1 MPWSP
6 AVLVAAL
13 AVVATPVAHAQ
24 TGPALKEVPLF
35 SASPPGAP
43 PAPWEIV
50 KVNERKKL
58 TEFRFVSDGGTTVVH
73 AVSEAGASG
82 VGVPLDHDLK
92 AAPNLSWRWKVAGLI
107 EGADHSVGS
116 KEDSP
121 ARIIFTFDGDKSKLP
136 FADRTTMNLAS
147 KAYGRDLPYA
157 TLMYVWANDA
167 PVGTAISNPHTKRI
181 QMVVASSGKAG
192 VGQWQSIK
200 RNVRDDY
207 KRVFGEDPGPVK
219 SITVFTDSDN
229 TGTSAEAWYG
239 DLRFAP

>member
-1 MPWSP
+1 MRPS
-6 AVLVAAL
+6 AAAAALVACL
-13 AVVATPVAHAQ
+13 APVAYAQ
-24 TGPALKEVPLF
+24 SGPALKEVPLF
-35 SASPPGAP
+35 SASPAGAP

-50 KVNERKKL
+50 KVNEKKKL
-58 TEFRFVSDGGTTVVH
+58 TEFRFVSDGGTTVVY
-73 AVSEAGASG
+73 AKSEAGASG
-82 VGVPLDHDLK
+82 VGVPLDHDLR

-107 EGADHSVGS
+107 DGADNSVGS

-121 ARIIFTFDGDKSKLP
+121 ARIVLTFDGDKSKLP
-136 FADRTTMNLAS
+136 FSDRTTIALAS

-157 TLMYVWANDA
+157 TLMYVWANDE

-181 QMVVASSGKAG
+181 QMIVASSGKAG
-192 VGQWQSIK
+192 VGQWQSLK

-207 KRVFGEDPGPVK
+207 KRVFGEEPGPVK

-239 DLRFAP
+239 DLRFSP